1 MKCTDAL
8 TLIESPEFDA
18 GLSMYSSTRAFF
30 RAMAAEETV
39 MDLQRQIHES
49 GGLREEVLDRIYD
62 LAALEID
69 PLYENPKD
77 KSLAALLWVIR
88 GTSPELVNVAAHYAI
103 RAPKCWYTK
112 KLAQHILASPL
123 PTDSENHTYGFEAKC
138 LRYENHLATDSTL
151 NIMPV
156 GLKLKLIPAS
166 FGDSAQSRTSEYT
179 IGAIS

>member
-1 MKCTDAL
+1 MNCTEVF

-18 GLSMYSSTRAFF
+18 RLSMYSSTRAFF
-30 RAMAAEETV
+30 RAMAEEQIV

-49 GGLREEVLDRIYD
+49 GELQEEVLDRIYD

-88 GTSPELVNVAAHYAI
+88 GTSPDLIKVAAHYAI
-103 RAPKCWYTK
+103 RAPKCWYAR
-112 KLAQHILASPL
+112 KLAQNILASPL
-123 PTDSENHTYGFEAKC
+123 PTDSENHKYGFEAKG
-138 LRYENHLATDSTL
+138 LRYENHLATASTL

-156 GLKLKLIPAS
+156 SLKLKLIQVSIA
-166 FGDSAQSRTSEYT
+166 DSDQSKTKEYT
-179 IGAIS
+179 IGAMS